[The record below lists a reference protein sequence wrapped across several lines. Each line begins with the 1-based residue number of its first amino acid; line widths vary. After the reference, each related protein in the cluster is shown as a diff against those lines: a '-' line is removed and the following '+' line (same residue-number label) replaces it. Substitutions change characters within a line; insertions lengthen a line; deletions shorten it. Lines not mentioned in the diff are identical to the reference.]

1 MNFRG
6 ISKSV
11 LTTGSLYVKAMILIS
26 PPFLSVIVMIEESLH
41 TIVTVAN
48 LTTEVAVVPQ
58 CLQENGILVTG
69 YVTIIFMAC
78 VGKRHEDQPL
88 GPH

>member
-1 MNFRG
+1 M
-6 ISKSV
+6 
-11 LTTGSLYVKAMILIS
+11 TLIS
-26 PPFLSVIVMIEESLH
+26 PSFFSVIVMIEESLH

-78 VGKRHEDQPL
+78 VGKRHEDHPI
-88 GPH
+88 GPHSNKK